1 KDQKPF
7 LRTQSKHLITR
18 QIPNF
23 EANRPAASSAAAVD
37 ERTYRPHPNQS
48 QTIKYIFMTSFIRN
62 PQTYKLYNNS
72 NALGF

>member
-48 QTIKYIFMTSFIRN
+48 QTLSKNFF
-62 PQTYKLYNNS
+62 KLIHPMR
-72 NALGF
+72 